1 MVELG
6 NGFLCSR
13 SYLDAVAV
21 SGTGMKSE
29 YVENCGIAENMRHRP
44 FVYDMTMACALNLP
58 LTKAL

>member
-1 MVELG
+1 MLNPGTV
-6 NGFLCSR
+6 FCSR